1 MSTETNVMPTPA
13 GVRPPVTLKCTSP
26 ATVAAMRIARSAGL
40 VTSTMGSPMGAA
52 PRKGGDAGDGGGTL
66 LVYDDEKENIDP
78 VTGTHARLA
87 SGASASRRAS
97 ANGARLALPRA
108 RGIRVACL
116 APVFK
121 FELTDARAPRSHAPS
136 QTPSRPRSADP
147 ARRRARTRPRGR
159 PSRTSPR
166 SSTRRCVFRATRPRF
181 TKSKKQ
187 RHFFPLGF
195 ELL

>member
-78 VTGTHARLA
+78 VTGTQLSMVRSGSPTTPTRTPSLPPATETARVPA
-87 SGASASRRAS
+87 AETSTGAVRTLPPLNPAKPSRW
-97 ANGARLALPRA
+97 
-108 RGIRVACL
+108 
-116 APVFK
+116 
-121 FELTDARAPRSHAPS
+121 TDAMPTAHPL
-136 QTPSRPRSADP
+136 DP
-147 ARRRARTRPRGR
+147 
-159 PSRTSPR
+159 
-166 SSTRRCVFRATRPRF
+166 
-181 TKSKKQ
+181 KKG
-187 RHFFPLGF
+187 PLHPT
-195 ELL
+195 